1 MRVVGVIM
9 VHICGLIAATK
20 LSTFRLPG
28 PFSVGEYALVYRAGL
43 SNETRPFKLG
53 LWDKSCNFVHGP
65 LQI

>member
-9 VHICGLIAATK
+9 VHIFGLIAIHVLAA
-20 LSTFRLPG
+20 R
-28 PFSVGEYALVYRAGL
+28 PFSVGEYALVYRASL

-53 LWDKSCNFVHGP
+53 LWDNSYNFAHGT